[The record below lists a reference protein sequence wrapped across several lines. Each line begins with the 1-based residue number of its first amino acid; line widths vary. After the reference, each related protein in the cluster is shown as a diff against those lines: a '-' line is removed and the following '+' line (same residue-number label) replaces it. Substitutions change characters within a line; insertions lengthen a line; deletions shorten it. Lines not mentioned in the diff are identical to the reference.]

1 MATHTIDA
9 KGKKLGRIAQE
20 AASILMGK
28 NDVTYA
34 RDRVSENKVVIE
46 NASLA
51 DISDTK
57 KETKEYEKYSGYPG
71 GLVYQKMETVIKKK
85 GFAEIF
91 RYAVEGMLPAN
102 RIARQMM
109 KNLTVKE

>member
-9 KGKKLGRIAQE
+9 KGKKLGRVAQQ
-20 AASILMGK
+20 AAAILMGK
-28 NDVTYA
+28 NDTTYT
-34 RDRVSENKVVIE
+34 RDRLSENKVVIE

-51 DISDTK
+51 DITDTK
-57 KETKEYEKYSGYPG
+57 KETKEYERYSGYPG
-71 GLVYQKMETVIKKK
+71 GLVYEKMKRTIEKK
-85 GFAEIF
+85 GFAEVF
-91 RYAVEGMLPAN
+91 RYAIEGMLPAN